1 MLDRAP
7 QGPAGRSITPV
18 RASVRDVSD
27 LEGTLGRKAV
37 SSGPQAR

>member
-1 MLDRAP
+1 
-7 QGPAGRSITPV
+7 V

-27 LEGTLGRKAV
+27 LEGALGRSPV